1 MPEAC
6 FQHGRRVGGIVA
18 FVATPTPN
26 PSPRHG
32 EAMLR
37 MDGEG
42 NPVEPAFTVRV
53 VLGLRV
59 ANYIFVWSPPEWRRP
74 LGTRRQF
81 S

>member
-1 MPEAC
+1 MGAGWGNTVTE
-6 FQHGRRVGGIVA
+6 
-18 FVATPTPN
+18 ATPTPN

-42 NPVEPAFTVRV
+42 NPVEPASQC
-53 VLGLRV
+53 VLRSFFAFAG
-59 ANYIFVWSPPEWRRP
+59 YIFVCSPPECRRP